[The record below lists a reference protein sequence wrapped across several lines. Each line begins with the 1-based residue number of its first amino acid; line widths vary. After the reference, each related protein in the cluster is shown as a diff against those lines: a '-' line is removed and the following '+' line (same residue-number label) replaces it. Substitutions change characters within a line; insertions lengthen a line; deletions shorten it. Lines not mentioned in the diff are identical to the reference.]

1 MSSQLS
7 FYCTNNQNEYE
18 ALLFGLI
25 MLRSMEVKYVEAYG
39 DSLIV
44 VQQVAGEF
52 QCLEGSLKTCLD
64 ACF

>member
-1 MSSQLS
+1 
-7 FYCTNNQNEYE
+7 
-18 ALLFGLI
+18 

-52 QCLEGSLKTCLD
+52 QCLERSLRACLNLALILLTILSNFEFGIFRGMKIKRPTC
-64 ACF
+64 